1 MSTSDQEGKH
11 FGVVRELRNQ
21 YSASK
26 SAGFGKEELARL
38 QAQASEIIP
47 ELAAWRE
54 RFPAIATS
62 RLKPAV
68 MSLVVAWPDATREQ
82 LLLLSK
88 VGLMVFSIDDVADG
102 EIGSLKDEDLLALL
116 DRYIATT
123 RDPEAVDWVTT
134 DEVNTI
140 GASLQDVTR
149 LLRRAP
155 GAARFLPLWQEH
167 FRRMCSGYQVELKD
181 KRRNQADGTLPS
193 LDSYLEVGKWTVGAS
208 MVFTGALVVQ
218 NPPFEQTQAPLLE
231 RALGELGLATRWMN
245 DVRSLDRERAEGKFN
260 SLGLLMVQGLSEAD
274 AEREAVERSDR
285 HLAALED
292 AVRQLPDALR
302 TWGRMLVMTGHF
314 SRSLYMKQEFHHTE
328 PGAGDKP

>member
-1 MSTSDQEGKH
+1 
-11 FGVVRELRNQ
+11 VVRELRNQ

-26 SAGFGKEELARL
+26 SAGFGKEDLARI
-38 QAQASEIIP
+38 QARAAEIIP

-54 RFPAIATS
+54 RFPAIAAS
-62 RLKPAV
+62 RLKPSV
-68 MSLVVAWPDATREQ
+68 ISLVVAWPDATREQ

-102 EIGSLKDEDLLALL
+102 EIGSLPDDALLRLL

-123 RDPEAVDWVTT
+123 RDPEAVDWVAT

-140 GASLQDVTR
+140 GAALQDVTR
-149 LLRRAP
+149 LLLRAP
-155 GAARFLPLWQEH
+155 GAARFMSLWQEH

-181 KRRNQADGTLPS
+181 KRRHQSEGPLPS

-218 NPPFEQTQAPLLE
+218 NPPFEQAQAPLLE
-231 RALGELGLATRWMN
+231 RALAEIGLATRWMN
-245 DVRSLDRERAEGKFN
+245 DVRSLERERAEGKFN
-260 SLGLLMVQGLSEAD
+260 SLGLLMAQGRSEAD
-274 AEREAVERSDR
+274 AEREAVERSDQ
-285 HLAALED
+285 HLTTLED
-292 AVRQLPDALR
+292 TVRQLPDALR

-314 SRSLYMKQEFHHTE
+314 SRSVYMKQEFHHAE
-328 PGAGDKP
+328 PKSGDKP